1 MRIGIVCPYDWSY
14 PGGVRTHIT
23 GLAAALR
30 RRGDTVRIIAPASS
44 NESGLADIFVGGRS
58 VGIPFNG
65 SVARLCFSPRAA
77 SRVKEFA
84 GGVDLLHL
92 HEPAIPS
99 LSMLALFAG
108 PPAVAT
114 FHASAERS
122 LIYGLASPLLSRLL
136 RRLKSRIAVSEA
148 ARSLVARY
156 FPSDCELIP
165 NGIDLKSFEL
175 ASPLAALAGTDP
187 LVLFVG
193 RNEPRKG
200 LSVAVKAMD
209 LVRRVTPVRFTVV
222 GPARA
227 NVPDWVTV
235 LDKVSPERLPSIY
248 KSADVF
254 VAPSLGGESFGLVL
268 AEAMA
273 AGTPVVA
280 SDLPGYVEAAAGAA
294 MHAPAGDAEA
304 TSACILELL
313 GDQAKRAALVERG
326 RARAR
331 ELSWDVLVDRV
342 REIYGRALS

>member
-1 MRIGIVCPYDWSY
+1 MCPYDWSY
-14 PGGVRTHIT
+14 PGGVKTHIT
-23 GLAAALR
+23 GLAEALH

-44 NESGLADIFVGGRS
+44 NQLGGDVVVAGRS

-108 PPAVAT
+108 TPAIAT

-122 LIYGLASPLLSRLL
+122 LMYGLASPLLSRLL
-136 RRLKSRIAVSEA
+136 GRLKSRIAVSEA
-148 ARSLVARY
+148 ARRLVARY
-156 FPSDCELIP
+156 FPSDYELIP
-165 NGIDLKSFEL
+165 NGIDLKSFVQAAPLPEL
-175 ASPLAALAGTDP
+175 AGPDP

-200 LSVAVKAMD
+200 LSVAVEAMN
-209 LVRRVTPVRFTVV
+209 LVRRVTPVRFAVV
-222 GPARA
+222 GPVRA
-227 NVPDWVTV
+227 DVPDWVSV

-248 KSADVF
+248 KAAEVF

-294 MHAPAGDAEA
+294 LHAPVGDAEA

-313 GDQAKRAALVERG
+313 GDRAKHASLVEKG
-326 RARAR
+326 HARAR
-331 ELSWDVLVDRV
+331 ELNWDLLVNRV
-342 REIYGRALS
+342 VEIYERAVS